1 MIHLTESDGSL
12 YGQSMTNHPTA
23 EVVASEVRAELA
35 RQKKTAGNL
44 AAVLSMTPHTAGR
57 RLRGDVPFD
66 VIELA
71 QIGLWL
77 GVDPRRFIP
86 SRDAAAS

>member
-1 MIHLTESDGSL
+1 
-12 YGQSMTNHPTA
+12 MTNHPAA

-35 RQKKTAGNL
+35 RQHRTAGDL
-44 AAVLSMTPHTAGR
+44 ASVLQITPHTAGR
-57 RLRGDVPFD
+57 RLRGEIPFD
-66 VIELA
+66 VIELV

-86 SRDAAAS
+86 GLDAAAS